1 MGFHLAV
8 VEVTLRCDSWEHDAQ
23 REAPCHRTCPVPFR
37 AWCDRIGWV
46 QWLSIVQDGTGLER
60 RMDPLEL
67 AGLIKRLNIHMDARC
82 RAVGLRQLRL
92 DAAPFGSAYVS
103 ISLAE
108 QGPYASSNFNRVH
121 LCGAE
126 QGLTAD
132 GMARIAD
139 LFRQAGV
146 RKFYVWLSPGPRLD
160 AVRGWLTDAGMTRVR
175 HVTYPTLMRDV
186 IMPSRAAS
194 RIEAREMDAIEA
206 VRLAECHEGI
216 AWPDYLR
223 SAGAPGF
230 HHFMAF
236 DGGRPIATA
245 VLCVLNDLGYLGAAL
260 TAEPFRGRGAQ
271 QALIARRVETAALL
285 GCRILV
291 SETLSILKD
300 SLGNLQ
306 KAGFTPV
313 FEKEVY
319 EANL

>member
-1 MGFHLAV
+1 MS
-8 VEVTLRCDSWEHDAQ
+8 TAQ
-23 REAPCHRTCPVPFR
+23 N
-37 AWCDRIGWV
+37 
-46 QWLSIVQDGTGLER
+46 SKGLER
-60 RMDPLEL
+60 LMDPVEL

-82 RAVGLRQLRL
+82 RDVGLRQLRL
-92 DAAPFGSAYVS
+92 EAAPFGSAYVS
-103 ISLAE
+103 IALAE

-146 RKFYVWLSPGPRLD
+146 TKFYVWLSPGPRID
-160 AVRGWLTDAGMTRVR
+160 AVRGWLTDAGMTRRQYVR
-175 HVTYPTLMRDV
+175 YPTLMRDTV
-186 IMPSRAAS
+186 MPSRAASS
-194 RIEAREMDAIEA
+194 RIEAREMDATEA
-206 VRLAECHEGI
+206 VRLAERHEGI

-245 VLCVLNDLGYLGAAL
+245 ILCVLDDLGYLGAAL

-271 QALIARRVETAALL
+271 QALIARRVETAASL

-319 EANL
+319 EANLQP